1 MCVQFFYLYIIYRKK
16 EFGGNMKRY
25 FILAL
30 VLFFLILPI
39 KKIFSAELRINYPNG
54 GEKLTIG
61 KYINI
66 QWSSTGFP
74 DTHRV
79 KLELIRNGM
88 YYGRIASSLPINE
101 PRYLVWKVGQSSM
114 APIQPGSGY
123 KIRITDLWNTN
134 YVDVSDNPFTLLSDP
149 SIAGKKPLL
158 KKPGHPPSQIQPKA
172 HPKTLLKPLP
182 DLILKNIRFVQS
194 NNLQILEFYVE
205 NRNKKSHKIEI
216 VEPGHFCI
224 QLYAI
229 SIKAQVFCLNQ
240 NATDNLINRGLIV
253 CRFPWEYTCDTRI
266 IIDFYNVVKEANEA
280 NNQEIFRQ

>member
-1 MCVQFFYLYIIYRKK
+1 MVIKTTLESVFNAKQKKFEIKEVFYLYIIYRKK

-88 YYGRIASSLPINE
+88 YYGRIASSQKNLAPRVGQGQEVQRLMPSYLFEFGDCIE
-101 PRYLVWKVGQSSM
+101 PRRLLEAIYDG
-114 APIQPGSGY
+114 A
-123 KIRITDLWNTN
+123 
-134 YVDVSDNPFTLLSDP
+134 DV
-149 SIAGKKPLL
+149 A
-158 KKPGHPPSQIQPKA
+158 
-172 HPKTLLKPLP
+172 
-182 DLILKNIRFVQS
+182 V
-194 NNLQILEFYVE
+194 
-205 NRNKKSHKIEI
+205 
-216 VEPGHFCI
+216 
-224 QLYAI
+224 
-229 SIKAQVFCLNQ
+229 
-240 NATDNLINRGLIV
+240 
-253 CRFPWEYTCDTRI
+253 
-266 IIDFYNVVKEANEA
+266 
-280 NNQEIFRQ
+280 